1 MNRVVT
7 TLAILL
13 CCLVTLFIPGIFME
27 PLVLV
32 CGEPSAGW
40 FPVVNVNHNAYYNWR
55 VDHISRLFIELFS
68 PLYSAEKPLFRLI
81 ILFVG
86 TLLLTRKIS
95 NQTSPLI
102 TPFSLLPVLLVLAA
116 VGINP
121 LVAGSLAWMPLLAFV
136 CSILLVKTNPRMWW
150 LVAVGVITEH
160 CLSANQASPLPTA
173 LAFLLACLANETNGR
188 SSVSKRRTALVA
200 CLVFIPV
207 LLTVVTTPMPDLPD
221 YPRSGRV
228 VPDDGVEGL
237 LRPLVGLSYPFE
249 SIHRADVRALYD
261 TVAIYVFALSLLSLL
276 FTRVS
281 GSKTPRVLAMWSSAL
296 ALSAFLDTNLPEEW
310 SNIVPIASI
319 SRLLPWGTHYCLTAI
334 CLGLAAWLL
343 GMVWITQ
350 TRKSLG
356 IALAMAALFS
366 IFQTSPARYHP
377 FLSRYTTTA
386 DPELRKILCSP
397 SSAVIRH
404 FAYQH
409 PNLMEDLAD
418 MKHKSRQASVDVTSA
433 VATITMTPTSP
444 PPIEQYWRWSSRR
457 GRQVGDE
464 VLTIAFHQPTSL
476 RGVELDSGTYFTDF
490 PRGIEIL
497 GGPCDQNQ
505 ARVLFSAP
513 SWQGSLAFT
522 PQGYPY
528 LASRATVKALFNNEE
543 QVSCLFV
550 RQTGKAL
557 VDWSVSRVRIIR
569 NH

>member
-1 MNRVVT
+1 
-7 TLAILL
+7 
-13 CCLVTLFIPGIFME
+13 ME

-32 CGEPSAGW
+32 CGDPAAGW
-40 FPVVNVNHNAYYNWR
+40 FPVVNINHNAYYNWR
-55 VDHISRLFIELFS
+55 VDHISRLFIQLFS

-81 ILFVG
+81 ILFIG
-86 TLLLTRKIS
+86 TLLLTRRFS
-95 NQTSPLI
+95 NQTSPLL
-102 TPFSLLPVLLVLAA
+102 TPLSLIPVLLVLAA

-121 LVAGSLAWMPLLAFV
+121 LVAGSLAWVPLLAV
-136 CSILLVKTNPRMWW
+136 VSSTLLVKTNPRIWW
-150 LVAVGVITEH
+150 LIAVGVITEH

-173 LAFLLACLANETNGR
+173 LAFLLALLVNETNGR
-188 SSVSKRRTALVA
+188 PSLSKRRATLVA

-237 LRPLVGLSYPFE
+237 LRPLVGPSYPFE

-261 TVAIYVFALSLLSLL
+261 TVSVYVFTLSLLSLL
-276 FTRVS
+276 ITRVS
-281 GSKTPRVLAMWSSAL
+281 RSKTARVLAMWGSAF
-296 ALSAFLDTNLPEEW
+296 ALGAFLDTNIPEEW
-310 SNIVPIASI
+310 SNIAPVASI

-334 CLGLAAWLL
+334 CLGLASWLL

-350 TRKSLG
+350 TRKG
-356 IALAMAALFS
+356 IGITLAVAALVS

-377 FLSRYTTTA
+377 FLSRYATTS

-409 PNLMEDLAD
+409 PSLMEDLAEI
-418 MKHKSRQASVDVTSA
+418 KHKSRQASGEVTNA
-433 VATITMTPTSP
+433 VATITMAPTSTP
-444 PPIEQYWRWSSRR
+444 PPTEQYWRWSSRR

-464 VLTIAFHQPTSL
+464 VLTVAFHQPTTL

-497 GGPCDQNQ
+497 GGPCDQSQ

-522 PQGYPY
+522 PHGYPY

-569 NH
+569 NHQGEQS

>member
-1 MNRVVT
+1 
-7 TLAILL
+7 
-13 CCLVTLFIPGIFME
+13 ME

-32 CGEPSAGW
+32 CGDPSAGW
-40 FPVVNVNHNAYYNWR
+40 FPVVNLNHNAYYNWR
-55 VDHISRLFIELFS
+55 VDHISRLFIELFA

-81 ILFVG
+81 ILFIG
-86 TLLLTRKIS
+86 TLLLTQRLSK
-95 NQTSPLI
+95 QTSPLFI
-102 TPFSLLPVLLVLAA
+102 PLSLIPVLLVLAA

-121 LVAGSLAWMPLLAFV
+121 LVAGTLAWMPLLAFV
-136 CSILLVKTNPRMWW
+136 CSILLSRTTPRVWW
-150 LVAVGVITEH
+150 LIAVGVITEH
-160 CLSANQASPLPTA
+160 CFSANQASPLTTSIS
-173 LAFLLACLANETNGR
+173 FLLALMVNEVTGR
-188 SSVSKRRTALVA
+188 VTVSKRRMSLVA
-200 CLVFIPV
+200 SLVFIPV
-207 LLTVVTTPMPDLPD
+207 LLTVVMTPMPELPD

-261 TVAIYVFALSLLSLL
+261 TVAICLLVLSLLSLL
-276 FTRVS
+276 ITRLS
-281 GSKTPRVLAMWSSAL
+281 RSSTPHKLALWSSAV
-296 ALSAFLDTNLPEEW
+296 AFGAFLDTNLPEEW
-310 SNIVPIASI
+310 SNIAPIASI

-350 TRKSLG
+350 TRKGIG
-356 IALAMAALFS
+356 IALAGAALFS

-377 FLSRYTTTA
+377 FLSRYATTS

-418 MKHKSRQASVDVTSA
+418 MRHKARQSSVDVTSA
-433 VATITMTPTSP
+433 VATITMTPPSLP
-444 PPIEQYWRWSSRR
+444 PPAEQYWRWSSRR

-464 VLTIAFHQPTSL
+464 VLTVAFHQPTAL
-476 RGVELDSGTYFTDF
+476 RGVELDSGNYFTDF

-497 GGPCDQNQ
+497 GGPCDQSH
-505 ARVLFSAP
+505 AKMLFSAP

-522 PQGYPY
+522 PKGYPY

-543 QVSCLFV
+543 RVSCLFV

-569 NH
+569 NHQGE